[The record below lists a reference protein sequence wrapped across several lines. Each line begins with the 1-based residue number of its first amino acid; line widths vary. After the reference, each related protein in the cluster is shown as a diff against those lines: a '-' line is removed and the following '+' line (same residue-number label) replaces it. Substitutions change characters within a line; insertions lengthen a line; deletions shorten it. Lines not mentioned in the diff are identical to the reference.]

1 MGAIQERMADVA
13 RYRAERTARED
24 FDGFWKRM
32 LERFAAK
39 PLHDR
44 REPAATFMQGV
55 GAERVQFEG
64 YDDTPLHGWFLVPNP
79 NDGDGRKRKFPCLV
93 IYQGYQSHRGIP
105 ENYAAWLQMGYAVF
119 AVDTRGQTGE
129 TGNRLAS
136 NRGIVKGWMTQGLL
150 EPEQFYGLAMTI
162 DAWKALQWVS
172 AQPEI
177 DAERIGVYGTSQGGG
192 LALQMAAL
200 SEVPCVAVANVPNL
214 CHLEF
219 ALMNS
224 TGSVSEIAEF
234 VARNPGALEQVLTTL
249 SYFDNLNLAEKI
261 KVPVLYSAGFKD
273 LICWPE
279 TIAAAYNRNPAAG
292 KELLLYPFMGH
303 EEGPDEHRLKAY
315 AFLHEH
321 LRP

>member
-1 MGAIQERMADVA
+1 MGAIQERMTDVA
-13 RYRAERTARED
+13 NYRAERTARED
-24 FDGFWKRM
+24 FNEFWSRT

-39 PLHDR
+39 PLNGR
-44 REPAATFMQGV
+44 REPVETLMKGIL
-55 GAERVQFEG
+55 AERVQFEG
-64 YDDTPLHGWFLVPNP
+64 YDDTPLYGWFLVPK
-79 NDGDGRKRKFPCLV
+79 GEGRQNRKYPCVV
-93 IYQGYQSHRGIP
+93 IYQGYQCHRGLP
-105 ENYAAWLQMGYAVF
+105 ENYAVWLQMGYAVF

-136 NRGIVKGWMTQGLL
+136 ARGIFKGWMTQGVL
-150 EPEQFYGLAMTI
+150 EPERFYGLAMTI

-200 SEVPCVAVANVPNL
+200 SEVPRAAVANVPNL

-234 VARNPGALEQVLTTL
+234 VSRTPGTLEQVLTTL

-261 KVPVLYSAGFKD
+261 NIPVLYSAGFKD

-279 TIAAAYNRNPAAG
+279 TIAAAYNRNPAQG

-315 AFLHEH
+315 GFLRDY
-321 LRP
+321 LQP

>member
-13 RYRAERTARED
+13 RYRAEGTARED
-24 FDGFWKRM
+24 FDEFWSRT
-32 LERFAAK
+32 LEQVVAK

-44 REPAATFMQGV
+44 RESVATFMQGV
-55 GAERVQFEG
+55 DAERVQFEG
-64 YDDTPLHGWFLVPNP
+64 YDDTPLHGWYLVPK
-79 NDGDGRKRKFPCLV
+79 GTERQGRKHACLV
-93 IYQGYQSHRGIP
+93 IYQGYQCHRGNP
-105 ENYAAWLQMGYAVF
+105 ENYAIWLQMGYAVF
-119 AVDTRGQTGE
+119 AVDTRGQSGE
-129 TGNRLAS
+129 TGNHLAS
-136 NRGIVKGWMTQGLL
+136 ARGTIKGWMTQGVL
-150 EPEQFYGLAMTI
+150 EPENFYGLAMTI

-200 SEVPCVAVANVPNL
+200 SEVPRVAVANVPNL

-234 VARNPGALEQVLTTL
+234 VARTPGALEQVLTTL

-315 AFLHEH
+315 AFLREH

>member
-1 MGAIQERMADVA
+1 MGAIQERMTDVA
-13 RYRAERTARED
+13 NYRAERTARED
-24 FDGFWKRM
+24 FNEFWSRT

-39 PLHDR
+39 PLNGR
-44 REPAATFMQGV
+44 RESVETLMKGIL
-55 GAERVQFEG
+55 AERVQFEG
-64 YDDTPLHGWFLVPNP
+64 YDDTPLYGWFLIPK
-79 NDGDGRKRKFPCLV
+79 GEGRQNRKYPCVV
-93 IYQGYQSHRGIP
+93 IYQGYQCHRGLP
-105 ENYAAWLQMGYAVF
+105 ENYAVWLQMGYAVF

-136 NRGIVKGWMTQGLL
+136 ARGIFKGWMTQGVL
-150 EPEQFYGLAMTI
+150 EPERFYGLAMTI

-200 SEVPCVAVANVPNL
+200 SEVPRAAVANVPNL

-234 VARNPGALEQVLTTL
+234 VSRTPGTLEQVLTTL

-261 KVPVLYSAGFKD
+261 NIPVLYSAGFKD

-279 TIAAAYNRNPAAG
+279 TIAAAYNRNPAQG

-315 AFLHEH
+315 GFLRDY
-321 LRP
+321 LQP

>member
-1 MGAIQERMADVA
+1 MGAIQERMKDVA
-13 RYRAERTARED
+13 NYRAARTARED
-24 FDGFWKRM
+24 FDAFWSQT

-39 PLHDR
+39 PLNDR
-44 REPAATFMQGV
+44 REPAATLMKGTL
-55 GAERVQFEG
+55 AARVQFEG
-64 YDDTPLHGWFLVPNP
+64 YDDTPLYGWFLVPKG
-79 NDGDGRKRKFPCLV
+79 GDEQNRKVPCVV
-93 IYQGYQSHRGIP
+93 IYQGYQCHRGIP
-105 ENYAAWLQMGYAVF
+105 ENYAVWLQMGYAVF

-136 NRGIVKGWMTQGLL
+136 ARGIFKGWMTQGVL
-150 EPEQFYGLAMTI
+150 EPEHFYGLAMTI

-200 SEVPCVAVANVPNL
+200 SKVPRAAVANVPNL

-234 VARNPGALEQVLTTL
+234 VARNPGSLEQVLTTL

-261 KVPVLYSAGFKD
+261 NIPVLYSAGFKD

-279 TIAAAYNRNPAAG
+279 TIAAAYNRNPAPG

-315 AFLHEH
+315 GFLGEH
-321 LRP
+321 LQP

>member
-1 MGAIQERMADVA
+1 MGAIQERVAEVA

-24 FDGFWKRM
+24 FGEFWSRT

-44 REPAATFMQGV
+44 RESADTLMQGV
-55 GAERVQFEG
+55 AAHRVRFEG
-64 YDDTPLHGWFLVPNP
+64 YDETPLYGWFLVPS
-79 NDGDGRKRKFPCLV
+79 GGEGRDRKLPCLV
-93 IYQGYQSHRGIP
+93 VYQGYQCHRGIP
-105 ENYAAWLQMGYAVF
+105 ENYAVWLQMGYAVF
-119 AVDTRGQTGE
+119 AVDTRGQSGE

-136 NRGIVKGWMTQGLL
+136 DRGIVKGWMTQGLL
-150 EPEQFYGLAMTI
+150 EPEKFYGLAMTI

-200 SEVPCVAVANVPNL
+200 SEVPRAAVANVPNL

-234 VARNPGALEQVLTTL
+234 VNRNPGTLEQVLMTL

-261 KVPVLYSAGFKD
+261 NIPVLYSAGFKD

-279 TIAAAYNRNPAAG
+279 TIAAAYNRNPAGG

>member
-1 MGAIQERMADVA
+1 MGAIRTRMADVA
-13 RYRAERTARED
+13 QYRAERTARED
-24 FDGFWKRM
+24 FDAFWSRTR
-32 LERFAAK
+32 ERFAAK

-44 REPAATFMQGV
+44 REPADTLMKGIL
-55 GAERVQFEG
+55 AERVQFEG
-64 YDDTPLHGWFLVPNP
+64 YDDTPLHGWFLVPS
-79 NDGDGRKRKFPCLV
+79 GGEGRDQKYPCLV
-93 IYQGYQSHRGIP
+93 IYQGYQCHRGIP
-105 ENYAAWLQMGYAVF
+105 ENYAVWLQMGYAVF

-136 NRGIVKGWMTQGLL
+136 DRGSVKGWMTQGVL
-150 EPEQFYGLAMTI
+150 ETEQFYGLAMTM

-234 VARNPGALEQVLTTL
+234 VARNPGALEQMLTTL

-261 KVPVLYSAGFKD
+261 NIPVLYSAGFKD

-315 AFLHEH
+315 AFLREQ

>member
-24 FDGFWKRM
+24 FNEFWSRT
-32 LERFAAK
+32 LEQFAAK

-64 YDDTPLHGWFLVPNP
+64 YDDTPLHGWFLVPN
-79 NDGDGRKRKFPCLV
+79 GGEGRKRKLPCLV

-136 NRGIVKGWMTQGLL
+136 ARGIVKGWMTQGLL
-150 EPEQFYGLAMTI
+150 EPEKFYGLAMAI

-177 DAERIGVYGTSQGGG
+177 DADRIGVYGTSQGGG
-192 LALQMAAL
+192 LALHMAAL

-234 VARNPGALEQVLTTL
+234 VARNPGALEQVLATL

-261 KVPVLYSAGFKD
+261 KMPVLYSAGFKD

-315 AFLHEH
+315 AFLREH